1 MIEVGHVFYQLVIAK
16 YASTCPF
23 FTGTP
28 TSQHVLESDAFTILG
43 NYVNEITLQVSR
55 VYL

>member
-1 MIEVGHVFYQLVIAK
+1 MPPPAPSSQALL
-16 YASTCPF
+16 
-23 FTGTP
+23 
-28 TSQHVLESDAFTILG
+28 QHVLESDAFTILG